1 MVSKIP
7 LFNAHSLERKRKEPP
22 GDSLAVTKAD
32 KMNLP
37 IAGATKKKRNLIH
50 SREMKIYVHKKILC
64 DCLQQFFLQ

>member
-50 SREMKIYVHKKILC
+50 SHTHTHTQLLVAVCGI
-64 DCLQQFFLQ
+64 